1 MQFKNV
7 DEILNKYGKYVVQQS
22 RSNLTKDKKGGG
34 DLYNS
39 ISYVIDKSQ
48 DDFLLEFL
56 MEDYGDFVDKGVK
69 GKTSTY
75 PETSAAL
82 SKFQYGSGTGK
93 KGGLTKAL
101 YNPETKKGWIKKK
114 KFQWKDKKTGRFLS
128 YESMSYLIA
137 RSIYNKGLKAN
148 LFFTK
153 PFEAGLKRLP
163 DDLSKAFVLDIEDGI
178 ILGTK

>member
-1 MQFKNV
+1 MKFKNV
-7 DEILNKYGKYVVQQS
+7 DDIITKYAKYVVQQS
-22 RSNLTKDKKGGG
+22 KSNLTKDKKGSG

-39 ISYVIDKSQ
+39 VSYKIEKSE
-48 DDFLLEFL
+48 DDFLLDFL
-56 MEDYGDFVDKGVK
+56 MEDYGAFVDRGVK

-75 PETSAAL
+75 PQTSAAL
-82 SKFQYGSGTGK
+82 SKFQYGSGTGP
-93 KGGLTKAL
+93 KGGLTKGINAWL
-101 YNPETKKGWIKKK
+101 KKK
-114 KFQWKDKKTGRFLS
+114 RFQFRDKQGRFMS
-128 YESMSYLIA
+128 YQSMTYLIA

>member
-1 MQFKNV
+1 MTFKNV
-7 DEILNKYGKYVVQQS
+7 DEVVNKYGKYVVQQS
-22 RSNLTKDKKGGG
+22 KSNLTKDKKGGG

-39 ISYVIDKSQ
+39 VSYKIEKSQ

-56 MEDYGDFVDKGVK
+56 MEDYGAFVDRGVK

-82 SKFQYGSGTGK
+82 SKFQYGSGTGP
-93 KGGLTKAL
+93 KGGLTKGIRKWL
-101 YNPETKKGWIKKK
+101 QKKRFQFRDKKG
-114 KFQWKDKKTGRFLS
+114 RFMS
-128 YESMSYLIA
+128 YESMTFLIS

-163 DDLSKAFVLDIEDGI
+163 DDLIKGFALDIEDGI

>member
-1 MQFKNV
+1 MKFKNV
-7 DEILNKYGKYVVQQS
+7 DDILNKYGKYVVQQS
-22 RSNLTKDKKGGG
+22 KSNLTKDKKGGG

-39 ISYVIDKSQ
+39 VSYKIDKSQ
-48 DDFLLEFL
+48 DDFLLDFL
-56 MEDYGDFVDKGVK
+56 MEDYGAFVDRGVK

-75 PETSAAL
+75 PQTSAAL

-93 KGGLTKAL
+93 KGGLTKGINAWL
-101 YNPETKKGWIKKK
+101 KKKRFQFRDKKG
-114 KFQWKDKKTGRFLS
+114 RFMS
-128 YESMSYLIA
+128 YESMTYLIA

-163 DDLSKAFVLDIEDGI
+163 DDLIKGFALDIEDAI
-178 ILGTK
+178 ILGTKK

>member
-1 MQFKNV
+1 MKFKNV
-7 DEILNKYGKYVVQQS
+7 DEIVTKYAKYVVQQS
-22 RSNLTKDKKGGG
+22 KSNLTKDKKGGG

-39 ISYVIDKSQ
+39 VSYKIEKSQ
-48 DDFLLEFL
+48 DDFLLDFL
-56 MEDYGDFVDKGVK
+56 MEDYGAFVDRGVK

-82 SKFQYGSGTGK
+82 SKFQYGSGTGP
-93 KGGLTKAL
+93 KGGLTKGINSWL
-101 YNPETKKGWIKKK
+101 KKK
-114 KFQWKDKKTGRFLS
+114 RFQFRDKQGRFMS
-128 YESMSYLIA
+128 YESMTYLIS

-163 DDLSKAFVLDIEDGI
+163 DDLIKGFALDIEDAI
-178 ILGTK
+178 ILGTKK

>member
-1 MQFKNV
+1 MKFKNV
-7 DEILNKYGKYVVQQS
+7 DDIITKYAKYVVQQS
-22 RSNLTKDKKGGG
+22 KTNLTKDKKGGG

-39 ISYVIDKSQ
+39 VSYKIDKSE
-48 DDFLLEFL
+48 DDFLLDFL
-56 MEDYGDFVDKGVK
+56 MEDYGAFVDRGVK

-75 PETSAAL
+75 PQTSAAL
-82 SKFQYGSGTGK
+82 SKFQYGSGTGP
-93 KGGLTKAL
+93 KGGLTKGINTWL
-101 YNPETKKGWIKKK
+101 KKK
-114 KFQWKDKKTGRFLS
+114 RFQFRDKQGRFMS
-128 YESMSYLIA
+128 YESMTYLIA

-163 DDLSKAFVLDIEDGI
+163 DDLIKGFALDIEDGI

>member
-1 MQFKNV
+1 
-7 DEILNKYGKYVVQQS
+7 
-22 RSNLTKDKKGGG
+22 
-34 DLYNS
+34 
-39 ISYVIDKSQ
+39 
-48 DDFLLEFL
+48 
-56 MEDYGDFVDKGVK
+56 MEDYGAFVDKGVK

-93 KGGLTKAL
+93 KGGLTKGINAWL
-101 YNPETKKGWIKKK
+101 KKK
-114 KFQWKDKKTGRFLS
+114 RFQFRDKQGRFMS
-128 YESMSYLIA
+128 YESMTYLIA